1 MLDNAAKD
9 IVADDELEQQL
20 SNGLVL
26 QAKQLHQ
33 VNQVIKQLYSA
44 IESKDEE
51 LVRQNAYNQRLRSLL
66 TPEQAQKYERLRRE

>member
-26 QAKQLHQ
+26 QAKQLDQ